1 MSTFAP
7 KMSLRAI
14 SEAMRFEGERTGAA
28 ENAGDLDEL
37 DGDLGGIHD
46 GFWSGQ
52 LLQRVAK
59 AREGRTCARVWLG
72 LEDWR

>member
-1 MSTFAP
+1 
-7 KMSLRAI
+7 
-14 SEAMRFEGERTGAA
+14 MRFEGGRTGAA

-52 LLQRVAK
+52 LLQCVATSQI
-59 AREGRTCARVWLG
+59 RRTCAEVWLR
-72 LEDWR
+72 LKNWR